1 LLGGSA
7 DRRPTDE
14 IFARTYWEG
23 ETPSSRGA
31 SGTELCQMRLE
42 DGNDSN
48 LPGGIS
54 ILIMKRIIG
63 LFALAFLAACETT
76 TITPTASMK
85 PALADRLAVLN
96 TAEPMPPAEGP
107 EDVAPGPARDPTRNP
122 GLVPSPLLRYSA
134 ASMTP

>member
-1 LLGGSA
+1 MLGGSA
-7 DRRPTDE
+7 ERRPTDE

-96 TAEPMPPAEGP
+96 TDEPMPPAEGP

>member
-1 LLGGSA
+1 MLGGSA
-7 DRRPTDE
+7 ERRPNDE

-31 SGTELCQMRLE
+31 SGTEPCQLRLE

-54 ILIMKRIIG
+54 ILIMKLIIG
-63 LFALAFLAACETT
+63 LFGLAFLAACETT
-76 TITPTASMK
+76 TITPTATMK
-85 PALADRLAVLN
+85 PALAERLAVLN
-96 TAEPMPPAEGP
+96 TDEPMPPAEGP
-107 EDVAPGPARDPTRNP
+107 EDVPPGPARDPTRNP

>member
-1 LLGGSA
+1 
-7 DRRPTDE
+7 
-14 IFARTYWEG
+14 
-23 ETPSSRGA
+23 
-31 SGTELCQMRLE
+31 MRLE

-96 TAEPMPPAEGP
+96 TDEPMPPAEGP
-107 EDVAPGPARDPTRNP
+107 EVAPGPARDPTRNP